1 MSLERGSVTMTVIE
15 GFPCIPN
22 THTHTMRMQ
31 EAQLSHIR
39 RSMESERA
47 RSAAG
52 AARAR
57 ATELQ
62 TQALQLLQET
72 YRDPPD
78 GQQEALELAK

>member
-1 MSLERGSVTMTVIE
+1 
-15 GFPCIPN
+15 
-22 THTHTMRMQ
+22 MRMQ

-78 GQQEALELAK
+78 GQQEALELAKWANFSASKLLKIVCQIKNT

>member
-1 MSLERGSVTMTVIE
+1 
-15 GFPCIPN
+15 
-22 THTHTMRMQ
+22 MRMQ

-72 YRDPPD
+72 YRDLPD
-78 GQQEALELAK
+78 RQQEALELAKWANCSASKLLKIVCQIKNT

>member
-1 MSLERGSVTMTVIE
+1 MFHFGGVFRE
-15 GFPCIPN
+15 GFHCIPNN

-52 AARAR
+52 AVRAR

-72 YRDPPD
+72 YCDPPD